1 MYNKILVAMALD
13 HGISPEMLK
22 IAQALCNPGAE
33 IVALHVFEAPPSSV
47 NAYLGEDAVRE
58 GYERARQLMAEKT
71 AHIEGIT
78 ARIVRGHT
86 YRTLI
91 EYAADHDID
100 CIVIG
105 SHQPDFSDYLLGS
118 TAARVVRHAP
128 CAVHVFRSS

>member
-1 MYNKILVAMALD
+1 MYYKILVAMALD
-13 HGISPEMLK
+13 HGISPQMLE

-33 IVALHVFEAPPSSV
+33 IVAIHVFEAPPSSV
-47 NAYLGEDAVRE
+47 SAYLGENAVRE
-58 GYERARQLMAEKT
+58 GFERARRLLVEKT
-71 AHIEGIT
+71 AHIEGIS
-78 ARIVRGHT
+78 AKIVRGHT

-91 EYAADHDID
+91 DYADEHAID

-105 SHQPDFSDYLLGS
+105 SHKPDFSDFLLGS

>member
-13 HGISPEMLK
+13 HGISPGMLE

-33 IVALHVFEAPPSSV
+33 IIAIHVFEAPPSSV
-47 NAYLGEDAVRE
+47 AAYLGEDAVRE
-58 GYERARQLMAEKT
+58 GYERARRLMAEKT

-86 YRTLI
+86 YHTLI
-91 EYAADHDID
+91 EYAADHAID